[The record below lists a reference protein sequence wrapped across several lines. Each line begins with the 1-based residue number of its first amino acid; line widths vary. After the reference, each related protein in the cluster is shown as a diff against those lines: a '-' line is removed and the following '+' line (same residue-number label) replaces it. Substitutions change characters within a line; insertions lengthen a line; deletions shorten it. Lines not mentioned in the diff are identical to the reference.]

1 MRDEEDGTSQ
11 RATPNGMLPGQ
22 IETLAALDET
32 LPIPRIELP
41 PKAVLEETLLL
52 PRTES
57 PPQAT
62 TPATESPPQAT
73 TPATGP
79 EFLRRHRSV
88 RWLLLPARIVQ
99 AILSGRLLGSNPR
112 FLRRLRS
119 LPWPLLSILIVQA
132 ILSVRLIWSNTAF
145 LDEATY
151 LYAGHQEIH
160 TLVTHGTLT
169 VPGHYGYY
177 QSYFSGAPVS
187 YPVLGALADQLGGL
201 VAARLLSLIFMLGA
215 TTLLYLTATRIYDRR
230 AAALGAMLFAIVA
243 PTQFLGAL
251 ATYDA
256 MAVFLMALA
265 GYLAVRSAQ
274 SSDDSICLPL
284 ASVAMVL
291 ADATKYATILFNPI
305 IIGLAVVVSPPNR
318 GWRYAF
324 RQGYRM
330 LAYSV
335 TLAAALLAAGGGT
348 YVHGLMA
355 STFRHTPG
363 STSSSIILNAS
374 WKWVGIIAFAAVAA
388 VVLVAM
394 SNSIS
399 ERRGKLL
406 TTSLLASAVLLA
418 PLEQAHIHTA
428 DSLQKHV
435 DFGAWFAAMAAG
447 YLLSKLVP
455 GAKKA
460 LGAVTAISLKALS
473 ATTVILLAAIVAV
486 LTVRVTIPQATGLY
500 RWPNSSQE
508 VALLRP
514 WAQHAN
520 ILAENSYIWS
530 YSLGPAIPFQSWSNT
545 WSLSY
550 VDPSSGRTLTGPPAF
565 QAAIAHHYFGTV
577 ALVYGTTGKLDEQLV
592 ADMKNAGGYIR
603 VVHVRYGAQWFDV
616 FHDVKER

>member
-1 MRDEEDGTSQ
+1 MHDEDGGTSR
-11 RATPNGMLPGQ
+11 RAVPDGMLPGQ
-22 IETLAALDET
+22 TETLAALEET
-32 LPIPRIELP
+32 LPMRRIEPPPMADPEETLLIPRIEPP
-41 PKAVLEETLLL
+41 PKATAL
-52 PRTES
+52 
-57 PPQAT
+57 A
-62 TPATESPPQAT
+62 A
-73 TPATGP
+73 GP
-79 EFLRRHRSV
+79 
-88 RWLLLPARIVQ
+88 
-99 AILSGRLLGSNPR
+99 N
-112 FLRRLRS
+112 FLRRLRPFPWLL
-119 LPWPLLSILIVQA
+119 LPVLIVQA
-132 ILSVRLIWSNTAF
+132 VLSGRLMGSNTAF

-160 TLVTHGTLT
+160 TLLMHGTLT

-187 YPVLGALADQLGGL
+187 YPVLGALADQFGGL

-215 TTLLYLTATRIYDRR
+215 TTLLYLTAARIYDRR
-230 AAALGAMLFAIVA
+230 AGVLGAALFAIVA

-256 MAVFLMALA
+256 MAIFLMALA
-265 GYLAVRSAQ
+265 GFLAVRAAQ
-274 SSDDSICLPL
+274 SSDNSISLPL
-284 ASVAMVL
+284 ASVAMVF

-318 GWRYAF
+318 GWHHAF

-330 LAYSV
+330 LAYSA
-335 TLAAALLAAGGGT
+335 TLGAALLAAGGAT

-355 STFRHTPG
+355 STLRHTPG
-363 STSSSIILNAS
+363 STSSGIVLDAS
-374 WKWVGIIAFAAVAA
+374 WQWVGIIAFAAAA
-388 VVLVAM
+388 AIVVIAM

-399 ERRGKLL
+399 ERRGKLLLL

-447 YLLSKLVP
+447 YLLSSLVP

-460 LGAVTAISLKALS
+460 LGAVTAISLKTLG
-473 ATTVILLAAIVAV
+473 AAIVISLAAV
-486 LTVRVTIPQATGLY
+486 AALLTFRVTIPQANGLY
-500 RWPNSSQE
+500 GWPNSSQE

-520 ILAENSYIWS
+520 ILAEDSYIWS
-530 YSLGPAIPFQSWSNT
+530 YSLGPAVPFQSWSNT
-545 WSLSY
+545 WSLYY
-550 VDPSSGRTLTGPPAF
+550 VDPSSGRTLTGPAAY
-565 QAAIAHHYFGTV
+565 QDAIAHHYFGTV
-577 ALVYGTTGKLDEQLV
+577 ALVYGTTGQLDEQLV
-592 ADMKNAGGYIR
+592 ADMKSAGYIR

-616 FHDVKER
+616 FHDVREK